1 LNLTETE
8 TLIDELCGVALIGR
22 PEKIPL
28 SLSFDDWANDF
39 IEIENLDGSLK
50 LEACAIEVRGIKYF
64 TPTEMTVSPLPANE
78 NLKVTIESGSIGTF
92 ELILVGFDGSQELLK
107 TWENTQTSSV
117 DLLFDI
123 SAKSQGVY
131 SLLLKA
137 PWSIHY
143 QQILIL
149 R

>member
-1 LNLTETE
+1 
-8 TLIDELCGVALIGR
+8 
-22 PEKIPL
+22 
-28 SLSFDDWANDF
+28 
-39 IEIENLDGSLK
+39 
-50 LEACAIEVRGIKYF
+50 
-64 TPTEMTVSPLPANE
+64 MTVSPLPANE
-78 NLKVTIESGSIGTF
+78 NLQVTINSGSIGTF
-92 ELILVGFDGSQELLK
+92 ELILVGFDGSQEVLR

-117 DLLFDI
+117 DLLLDV
-123 SAKSQGVY
+123 STLSQGVY